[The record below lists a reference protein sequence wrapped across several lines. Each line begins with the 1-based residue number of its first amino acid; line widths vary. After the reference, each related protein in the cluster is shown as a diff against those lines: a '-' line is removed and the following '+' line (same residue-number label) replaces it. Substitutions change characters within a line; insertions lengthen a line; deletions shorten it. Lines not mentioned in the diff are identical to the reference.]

1 MSNFFDL
8 FKKSRISNRMSPD
21 DSIAYQKYSSFKRLL
36 VSNNRCLKI
45 IAKLENIIYQ
55 DKPITF
61 YYAQKKSKEL
71 ISEVF
76 SMVEDLNS
84 LTNIKYP
91 ELFDAVSRIGDVILA
106 EVKKKKKFDETNLVL
121 ELERLSKGNENDV
134 GGKAANLGEVYNR
147 VHLPVPH
154 GFAITAHACQQFLEY
169 NNLTE
174 LIENKLEPL
183 EVNDTE
189 QLILLSEEIQ
199 SLIMKAEIFDELEKA
214 ILQAACNL
222 KEKIGQDFRLSV
234 RSSATSEDSE
244 ASFAGQHATVLN
256 VGEENLIHAY
266 KEVVA
271 STFSPRAIFYR
282 RKRGYREQDVI
293 MSVACIMMINAKVS
307 GVMYT
312 VDPNDNRNSVI
323 MISSVWGLAIGAV
336 DGSTTTDFYRIK
348 KENRGVESAE
358 IVTKKTQLK
367 PDITSGIKE
376 ESVAEELRDKSSLKQ
391 SQIDL
396 LVDYALRLEK
406 HYGYALD
413 IEWAIDQNEKLY
425 ILQARPLK
433 HSQKFSSVEVAA
445 KAERK
450 QDISIA
456 DHPILLKGGACA
468 SEGTAAGLAYVIESD
483 HTFHHIPEGAI
494 AIIRQT
500 SPRYVP
506 IMSRI
511 RAIVTDVG
519 SMAGHMA
526 CVAREFHIPTLVGT
540 GTATKTIPSGEEI
553 TVDTTN
559 MIVYKGRVEQLLS
572 EKPAINPMKGGPVY
586 KIVRSILKRIA
597 PLYLIDPKKENFR
610 PDACET
616 MHDIIRFAHEMAM
629 QAMFQI
635 GDDFESE
642 KTIAIPLRVYLP
654 FNVYAVDLGGG
665 LAVEQHAEFAEIDD
679 ITSVPLKALLDGMK
693 HKNVDWTHDAGV
705 KFSGFVSIVAE
716 SVFRDPMKEGRMG
729 GPNYAVIAKNYLN
742 FNSRLGYHFATIDT
756 FCGPVLNDNYIVF
769 SFKGGAAD
777 IGRRSRRA
785 LLIALILKRLG
796 FKVEQTGDM
805 LRGEMKK
812 YEQKTMEKK
821 LDMLG
826 RLLASVRFLDMILS
840 DDGVV
845 EWYVTQFFKGNYTFQ
860 VDSAQTK

>member
-1 MSNFFDL
+1 
-8 FKKSRISNRMSPD
+8 
-21 DSIAYQKYSSFKRLL
+21 
-36 VSNNRCLKI
+36 
-45 IAKLENIIYQ
+45 
-55 DKPITF
+55 
-61 YYAQKKSKEL
+61 
-71 ISEVF
+71 
-76 SMVEDLNS
+76 
-84 LTNIKYP
+84 
-91 ELFDAVSRIGDVILA
+91 
-106 EVKKKKKFDETNLVL
+106 
-121 ELERLSKGNENDV
+121 
-134 GGKAANLGEVYNR
+134 
-147 VHLPVPH
+147 
-154 GFAITAHACQQFLEY
+154 
-169 NNLTE
+169 
-174 LIENKLEPL
+174 
-183 EVNDTE
+183 
-189 QLILLSEEIQ
+189 
-199 SLIMKAEIFDELEKA
+199 
-214 ILQAACNL
+214 
-222 KEKIGQDFRLSV
+222 
-234 RSSATSEDSE
+234 
-244 ASFAGQHATVLN
+244 
-256 VGEENLIHAY
+256 
-266 KEVVA
+266 
-271 STFSPRAIFYR
+271 
-282 RKRGYREQDVI
+282 
-293 MSVACIMMINAKVS
+293 
-307 GVMYT
+307 
-312 VDPNDNRNSVI
+312 I

-336 DGSTTTDFYRIK
+336 DGSTSTDFYCI
-348 KENRGVESAE
+348 NRKNREVESAD

-376 ESVAEELRDKSSLKQ
+376 EPVAEELRDKSSLKQ

-396 LVDYALRLEK
+396 LVDYAFRLEE

-433 HSQKFSSVEVAA
+433 HSQKFSSVEAA
-445 KAERK
+445 DRAKRK

-456 DHPILLKGGACA
+456 DHPVLLKGGTCA

-483 HTFHHIPEGAI
+483 HVFHHIPEGSI

-559 MIVYKGRVEQLLS
+559 MIVYKGRVEELLS
-572 EKPAINPMKGGPVY
+572 KRPAINPMKGGPVY
-586 KIVRSILKRIA
+586 KIVRSILKKIA

-610 PDACET
+610 PDACKT

-693 HKNVDWTHDAGV
+693 HKNVDWTHDPGV

-805 LRGEMKK
+805 LRGEIKK